1 MLRMSMHICVSS
13 VVRIID
19 EKGFEVAPFAV
30 EKDISEV
37 LFFEFFQ
44 IHPIKLNITFS
55 RTEGPV
61 KKEKRYHTG
70 LCHLPLTLS

>member
-1 MLRMSMHICVSS
+1 MSTLTGILCGLVMYILPFY
-13 VVRIID
+13 RIIED
-19 EKGFEVAPFAV
+19 QCFLVAPFAV

-44 IHPIKLNITFS
+44 VHPVKLSITFS

-61 KKEKRYHTG
+61 KKEKRYNS
-70 LCHLPLTLS
+70 LWR